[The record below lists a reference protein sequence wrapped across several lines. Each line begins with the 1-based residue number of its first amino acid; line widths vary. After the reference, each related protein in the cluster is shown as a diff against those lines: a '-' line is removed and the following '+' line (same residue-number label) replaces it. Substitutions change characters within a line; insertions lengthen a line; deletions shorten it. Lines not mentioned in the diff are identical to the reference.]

1 MRIFDFII
9 QSLLLISALF
19 SISMGKDGLIWLAF
33 MQFFMGI
40 WQLISAI
47 VNSFHRTTAFR
58 KKMMLIYWLSVL
70 GYFVIMGGIAIF
82 DQEVILATWFF
93 LAWAIAIFYYIY
105 TVRLAFI
112 KEDEKHSFLDIA
124 NE

>member
-9 QSLLLISALF
+9 QSLLLLAALV
-19 SISMGKDGLIWLAF
+19 SVSLGKEGLVWLAF

-47 VNSFHRTTAFR
+47 ANSFYRTTAFR

-70 GYFVIMGGIAIF
+70 GYFLVMGGIALF
-82 DQEVILATWFF
+82 DQEAILATWFF
-93 LAWAIAIFYYIY
+93 MAWGIAIFYYIY
-105 TVRLAFI
+105 TIRLAFI
-112 KEDEKHSFLDIA
+112 KEDEKHSFLDIV
-124 NE
+124 ND